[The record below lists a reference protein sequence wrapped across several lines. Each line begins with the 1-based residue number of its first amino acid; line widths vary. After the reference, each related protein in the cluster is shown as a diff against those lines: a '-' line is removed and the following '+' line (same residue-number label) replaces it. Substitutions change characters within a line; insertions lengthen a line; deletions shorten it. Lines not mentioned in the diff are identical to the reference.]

1 MHTHNSGVHKHDL
14 KSWKIHCLR
23 SISTAAFFQ
32 PYRQVTESP
41 QEFFPHHFSATAL
54 VKVTSYIHV
63 AKPIDYYSV
72 FISMNNSKTSGRVNH
87 SLPVFSNIASLP
99 SRSPVSPRH
108 RLLLSQSSVLFMP
121 HHSCFCWLWL
131 FPTFLFLSTVCVC
144 LGLAKF
150 GLWSQTVSALAPILH
165 AHCPSNPWFPLRAA
179 LKYS

>member
-87 SLPVFSNIASLP
+87 SLPVFSNIASLH
-99 SRSPVSPRH
+99 SHLKGLNCISAS
-108 RLLLSQSSVLFMP
+108 LMQINYSFLKGALFLFCTSSSSSV
-121 HHSCFCWLWL
+121 
-131 FPTFLFLSTVCVC
+131 
-144 LGLAKF
+144 
-150 GLWSQTVSALAPILH
+150 
-165 AHCPSNPWFPLRAA
+165 PLTARN
-179 LKYS
+179 LVKTPFENLD

>member
-99 SRSPVSPRH
+99 PQSPVSPQVCP
-108 RLLLSQSSVLFMP
+108 LL
-121 HHSCFCWLWL
+121 LWL
-131 FPTFLFLSTVCVC
+131 FLARILRCHLLHYSITKYWLHLLSDW
-144 LGLAKF
+144 LLSKW
-150 GLWSQTVSALAPILH
+150 LLSISLSPIYMMVT
-165 AHCPSNPWFPLRAA
+165 A
-179 LKYS
+179 